1 MIEMNCPAC
10 GAGGRVPRDK
20 IGTRLVCKKC
30 LKVFHLTPSGQAV
43 LGEPPPPKVVAKE
56 KKVSKEPT
64 GYETSDVLDSLA
76 SKFAKVQLPSP
87 RTLGIIA
94 GIAAVIGLGY
104 WLFSRQSLETRSKT
118 VGKAIIDADIK
129 KIVDISVPG
138 TETDVILW
146 FNEVYRQYLDVKLV
160 LGRDAG
166 IQVQIPG
173 NSGGNSGVS
182 ILRFSGQ
189 GAQSAAPGLAE
200 TMQPI
205 PSLSN
210 VKDTLDLR
218 LFFAV
223 DSWGNWLL
231 DGKRTAEE
239 KAAEGGR
246 TPK

>member
-1 MIEMNCPAC
+1 MIEMKCPAC

-20 IGTRLVCKKC
+20 IGARLVCKKC

-43 LGEPPPPKVVAKE
+43 LGEPPAPKVVAKD
-56 KKVSKEPT
+56 KKVAKEPT
-64 GYETSDVLDSLA
+64 GYETSDVVDALA

-87 RTLGIIA
+87 KTLGIIA

-104 WLFSRQSLETRSKT
+104 WLFSRQSLEIRTKI

-129 KIVDISVPG
+129 KIVDISVAG
-138 TETDVILW
+138 TENDVILW

-160 LGRDAG
+160 LGRDAS

-173 NSGGNSGVS
+173 NSGGNSGVA

-189 GAQSAAPGLAE
+189 GAQSAAPPLAE

-210 VKDTLDLR
+210 MKDSLDLR
-218 LFFAV
+218 LFFLV

-246 TPK
+246 ATK